1 MLSIGRM
8 TAGAGYEYLTR
19 EVATSRHDYYT
30 GKGEAAGVWWGDGL
44 GRLGLSGVVATD
56 QMAALYGQAIDP
68 STGEPLGR
76 RFPIFKPL
84 AERLDAAIEAWTA
97 EHGTPPVGDQLAA
110 LRGRLTEAPQRQA
123 IAALDLTFSPVKS
136 VSALWAIADNDM
148 RREIEAAHHGAVTA
162 ALTHLQDVAGV
173 TRAGVNGVR
182 TVDAEG
188 WIVARF
194 THRMSRAKDPQLH
207 THTAVLN
214 RVYCPQDGRW
224 RTLDSRAIYRLAA
237 GGGGIY
243 TKVLED
249 ELTRR
254 LGVSWVDVDPG
265 RPTPRREIDGIQRD
279 LLRTWSKRRVQVE
292 ETLADL
298 DQDARSAKTRAIA
311 SQNATLRTRPP
322 KGTPEASPH
331 ERWRAEATALGYDAA
346 ALAADVAPGRPSP
359 DPSTDPD
366 PAAGPSWAEA
376 EQILDTA
383 VARLEANSAT
393 WRRGNLVRAVAEAI
407 PPQARLAGETAALV
421 DQLVARVERSGRLV
435 AIAAPEPIEV
445 PVELQR
451 RDGTSIYRPAAG
463 IRYTT
468 PAVLAAEARI
478 VATARELDP
487 GLSIPSGV
495 VDSVLATGPR
505 PQRSYG
511 PDQTAAVRTLMA
523 SGRRLELLIGPAG
536 AGKTTTMRAVVKAWE
551 TTGRRVVGLTVA
563 QSAAQVLAEE
573 TACTAHNISRWLT
586 TQTARPDDPAWQIR
600 AGDLLLVD
608 EVGMV
613 PTGQLDELRR
623 QAVDAGAKII
633 GVGDPLQLGPIG
645 AGGAARLVARDVGA
659 TYLTELHRFTHPWE
673 ATASLLLRSGDPA
686 AASAYNSHARLHAGD
701 RDTAH
706 AAAQRAWLAD
716 HLDGRNSLLLTVSRA
731 QVAGMAGW
739 CREQLVDLDLVDDRP
754 GHTVVLRD
762 DNRAGA
768 GDLVVTRRND
778 RTLGVANRD
787 QWEIEHVAA
796 NGSLAVHSTT
806 DRRSVI
812 LPADYVTGHVEL
824 AYAAT
829 IAAAQGRTVDTSHVV
844 CAMGMDRESLY
855 VGLTRGRDANHAY
868 LVTEDFLHE
877 EFGGG
882 SIDAVDALRVIIDQ
896 DPNVTSATEALR
908 DELADADSLTAWG
921 PIADDL
927 DTAVTRRATLAYLD
941 HRYGPQTAATV
952 EADPATGA
960 LIALVR
966 RSLTVNGQPIEV
978 LARACQGDLDGARSQ
993 AQVLAARVRRV
1004 IDAIDNGDL
1013 DPGELSLR
1021 HSWEPRAGAIEHY
1034 RDEVAELVEAR
1045 THVLG
1050 EQAALD
1056 QPTWAVEQWGILPDD
1071 PMARTVWIDA
1081 AGAVAAYRERWQVD
1095 ATPAELAYAQPAR
1108 RDIARWQQWQALRRW
1123 LDLHDETLA
1132 SDFEPAAAGNTPRV
1146 TSTAAARQQLRD
1158 DMATAMADLD
1168 AAQTALDAQAGEPD
1182 LGVEPDISSPTPDQG
1197 PGPGV

>member
-30 GKGEAAGVWWGDGL
+30 GRGEAAGVWWGDGL
-44 GRLGLSGVVATD
+44 DRLGLSGVVSTE
-56 QMAALYGQAIDP
+56 QMAALYGHAIDP

-76 RFPIFKPL
+76 RFPVFKPL
-84 AERLDAAIEAWTA
+84 AQRLDAAIDAWTA

-110 LRGRLTEAPQRQA
+110 LRARLTEGPQRQA

-136 VSALWAIADNDM
+136 VSALWAIADDGM
-148 RREIEAAHHGAVTA
+148 RREIEGAHNSAVSA
-162 ALTHLQDVAGV
+162 ALTHLQQVAGV

-207 THTAVLN
+207 THAAVLN

-243 TKVLED
+243 TRVLED

-254 LGVSWVDVDPG
+254 LGVAWVDVDPG
-265 RPTPRREIDGIQRD
+265 RPTPRREIAGLHRD

-292 ETLADL
+292 EALADL
-298 DQDARSAKTRAIA
+298 DQDPRTPKTRAVA
-311 SQNATLRTRPP
+311 SQHATLRTRPA

-331 ERWRAEATALGYDAA
+331 ERWRAEATALGYDPA
-346 ALAADVAPGRPSP
+346 ALTADVAPGPASP
-359 DPSTDPD
+359 DFSGDRD
-366 PAAGPSWAEA
+366 VVVAPSWTEA
-376 EQILDTA
+376 ERILDTA

-407 PPQARLAGETAALV
+407 PADARLAGETSALV

-435 AIAAPEPIEV
+435 AIATPEPIEV

-478 VATARELDP
+478 VTTAREIDP
-487 GLSIPSGV
+487 ALAIQPEV
-495 VDSVLATGPR
+495 VHAVLATGPR
-505 PQRSYG
+505 PGRNYG
-511 PDQTAAVRTLMA
+511 PDQATAVRTLMS

-536 AGKTTTMRAVVKAWE
+536 AGKTTTMRAVVDAWE
-551 TTGRRVVGLTVA
+551 AGGRRVIGLTVA
-563 QSAAQVLAEE
+563 QSAAQVLSEE
-573 TACTAHNISRWLT
+573 TGATAHNISRWLT
-586 TQTARPDDPAWQIR
+586 TQAARPDDPAWQFQP
-600 AGDLLLVD
+600 GDLLLID

-613 PTGQLDELRR
+613 PTGQLDELRH
-623 QAVDAGAKII
+623 QAVAAGAKII

-645 AGGAARLVARDVGA
+645 AGGAARLVAHDVGA
-659 TYLTELHRFTHPWE
+659 TYLTQLHRFAKPWE
-673 ATASLLLRSGDPA
+673 ATASLGLRSGDPT
-686 AASAYNSHARLHAGD
+686 AASAYNSHGRLHSGD

-739 CREQLVDLDLVDDRP
+739 CREQLVNLDLVDDRP

-762 DNRAGA
+762 ENRAGA

-778 RTLGVANRD
+778 RTTGVANRD
-787 QWEIEHVAA
+787 QWEIEHVAS

-806 DRRSVI
+806 DGRSVI
-812 LPADYVTGHVEL
+812 LPADYVTEHVEL

-882 SIDAVDALRVIIDQ
+882 SIEPVDALRVIIDQ
-896 DPNVTSATEALR
+896 DPNVVSATEALR
-908 DELADADSLTAWG
+908 GELADADSLAIWG

-941 HRYGPQTAATV
+941 HRYGPQVASTV
-952 EADPATGA
+952 DADRAVGA
-960 LIALVR
+960 LVALVR
-966 RSLTVNGQPIEV
+966 RSVTVDAQPIAV
-978 LARACQGDLDGARSQ
+978 LARACQGDLDGARSE
-993 AQVLAARVRRV
+993 AQVLAARVRRI
-1004 IDAIDNGDL
+1004 IDAVDHGQL
-1013 DPGELSLR
+1013 DPGELNSAA
-1021 HSWEPRAGAIEHY
+1021 SWEAPAGAVEQY
-1034 RDEVAELVEAR
+1034 RTEIDQLIEAR
-1045 THVLG
+1045 TRMLG

-1056 QPTWAVEQWGILPDD
+1056 QPTWAVEQWGALPDD
-1071 PMARTVWIDA
+1071 PVARSVWIEA
-1081 AGAVAAYRERWQVD
+1081 AGSVAAYRERWQVD
-1095 ATPAELAYAQPAR
+1095 ATPAELAYAPPAR
-1108 RDIARWQQWQALRRW
+1108 RDVPRWQQWQALRRW
-1123 LDLHDETLA
+1123 LDLDDETLGR
-1132 SDFEPAAAGNTPRV
+1132 DFEPSAAEITPRV
-1146 TSTAAARQQLRD
+1146 TSTAAARGQLRD
-1158 DMATAMADLD
+1158 GIAAAMADLD
-1168 AAQTALDAQAGEPD
+1168 AAQTALDEQAHEP
-1182 LGVEPDISSPTPDQG
+1182 GQEVEPDISPPTPDHG
-1197 PGPGV
+1197 PDVGM